1 MVDVG
6 YTTLL
11 GDFGLADGRETFSLE
26 CPHVDVVF
34 GRLFS
39 LISYSAHGMMHILS
53 RAIIFGII
61 LLSHYSCMSQYCIK
75 SHLILT

>member
-1 MVDVG
+1 MVDLKYVG

-11 GDFGLADGRETFSLE
+11 GIGDFGLADGRETFSLE
-26 CPHVDVVF
+26 CPHVHVIF

-39 LISYSAHGMMHILS
+39 WISLPSH
-53 RAIIFGII
+53 IFGII
-61 LLSHYSCMSQYCIK
+61 LLSHYSCISQYCIK